1 MPIISSNALKDRP
14 APPVKSGV
22 SRIKLVAH
30 WLTNLV
36 ARFNIFSRFH
46 PCMIGDLEEVDTV
59 KRVALVRLPLAE
71 QWVKFRFDKS
81 HQHSLLAN
89 LSNTVEIHGKIEI
102 DRDDN
107 PIAVWSFTKID
118 SVDTTDI
125 DFAEVLPDFLELTD
139 ITLPKINVDIDET
152 KRFYS
157 AELRDLNIFACGLS
171 REHLKEQLRES
182 IEVCWDEFVSED
194 SSDLSADAWDLRENL
209 LSSFREEKRCY
220 SNEGQLIEVL

>member
-1 MPIISSNALKDRP
+1 MLIGTSNVLDGKT
-14 APPVKSGV
+14 APRANIGV
-22 SRIKLVAH
+22 SFTESLAH
-30 WLTNLV
+30 SLTNLV

-46 PCMIGDLEEVDTV
+46 PSMIGYLEEVDTV
-59 KRVALVRLPLAE
+59 KRMAIVRVPLAE
-71 QWVKFRFDKS
+71 RWVKFRFDKS

-89 LSNTVEIHGKIEI
+89 LSNAVEIHGKIEM
-102 DRDDN
+102 DSDDN
-107 PIAVWSFTKID
+107 PIAVCSFTQIE

-139 ITLPKINVDIDET
+139 TTLPKINVDLDET

-171 REHLKEQLRES
+171 REHLKERLRER

-194 SSDLSADAWDLRENL
+194 GSDLSQDAWNLREKL
-209 LSSFREEKRCY
+209 LISFMETKR
-220 SNEGQLIEVL
+220 